1 MGEVPIASGDGAFW
15 RVKYAGL
22 WETLGDGDGG
32 ALLLGTLDLVKFFV
46 VRHGQVGEPG

>member
-1 MGEVPIASGDGAFW
+1 MGTVGVSLLG
-15 RVKYAGL
+15 
-22 WETLGDGDGG
+22 TLGDGEGG